1 MKINGDSMLGSLDL
15 PGDLKHLRIDECIAL
30 AAEMREVLIK
40 TVAQNGGHL
49 ASNLGTVELSIAV
62 HRAFDSPN
70 DKIIWD
76 VGHQSYNH
84 KLLTGRYKSFDTLR
98 QKGGISGFCRPSE
111 SVHDAFISGHS
122 STSVSAALGYACAMK
137 LTGSKN
143 YAVAILGDGAA
154 TGGEFFEGLNN
165 AGKSDANIIV
175 IINHNEMSIS
185 KNVGGLAKYLA
196 TLRTKQKYIKTKGR
210 VEKLLD
216 STPLVGSPLKN
227 TIKASKNAIKN
238 IVLRNSAPTLFEDL
252 GFSFVGPVDGH
263 SLSELDYALAAAK
276 SIGGPVIVHVNTV
289 KGKGYAPAEHNPGG
303 YHGVGAFD
311 LETGNPDAVSSDS
324 FSYVFGDTLV
334 RLAAKNN
341 KICAITAAM
350 KYGTGL
356 DRFARK
362 YPKRFYDVGIAE
374 QHAVTFAGGLAAAGM
389 IPVFAVYSSFL
400 QRGFD
405 QIIHDLA
412 ITNSH
417 TVIGIDRAGLVGEDG
432 ETHQGIFDVSFL
444 SSVPNV
450 KIYSPSSYDE
460 LRKCTERA
468 VNNDTGVVCVR
479 YPKGKDISEYDKSYV
494 SESFAHIKNGSDIL
508 IVTYGRLF
516 NEVYKAYKMLSDDDL
531 MTDVLKL
538 VQIHPIKSQVIS
550 IVSSYKK
557 VYFFEEGII
566 NGSVGQQLSSV
577 CRNVEVFAIN
587 DFVSQASV
595 EESLESLGLSYNE
608 IYKKIKADFNENK
621 A

>member
-1 MKINGDSMLGSLDL
+1 MLGSLDL
-15 PGDLKHLRIDECIAL
+15 PKDLKNLSIDECKAL
-30 AAEMREVLIK
+30 AAEMREILVK

-62 HRAFDSPN
+62 HRAFESPK

-84 KLLTGRYKSFDTLR
+84 KLLTGRYECFDTLR
-98 QKGGISGFCRPSE
+98 QKDGISGFCRPDE

-122 STSVSAALGYACAMK
+122 STSVSAALGYAYAMK
-137 LTGSKN
+137 MTGSKN

-165 AGKSDANIIV
+165 AGKSDTNIIV

-185 KNVGGLAKYLA
+185 KNVGGLAKYLT
-196 TLRTKQKYIKTKGR
+196 TLRTKQKYIKTKGK

-216 STPLVGSPLKN
+216 NTPLVGNSLKN
-227 TIKASKNAIKN
+227 TIKASKNAVKN

-263 SLSELDYALAAAK
+263 NVAELDYALSAAK
-276 SIGGPVIVHVNTV
+276 SIGGPVIIHVNTV

-324 FSYVFGDTLV
+324 FSCVFGETIT
-334 RLAAKNN
+334 RLAAKSTR
-341 KICAITAAM
+341 ICAITAAM

-356 DRFARK
+356 DRFARR
-362 YPKRFYDVGIAE
+362 YPKRFFDVGIAE

-400 QRGFD
+400 QRGYD
-405 QIIHDLA
+405 QVIHDLA
-412 ITNSH
+412 ITNAH
-417 TVIGIDRAGLVGEDG
+417 VVIGIDRAGIVGEDG

-444 SSVPNV
+444 SAIPNV
-450 KIYSPSSYDE
+450 KIYSPGSYEE
-460 LRKCTERA
+460 LKKCTDRA
-468 VNNDTGVVCVR
+468 VNTDTGVVCVR
-479 YPKGKDISEYDKSYV
+479 YPRGNDRSENESSYITT
-494 SESFAHIKNGSDIL
+494 SFTHEKNNSDTL
-508 IVTYGRLF
+508 IITYGRLY
-516 NEVYKAYKMLSDDDL
+516 NEVCKARKKLIDSGISVDI
-531 MTDVLKL
+531 LKL
-538 VQIHPIKSQVIS
+538 VQINPIKSQVKS
-550 IVSSYKK
+550 IVSEYKK
-557 VYFFEEGII
+557 VYFFEEGIL
-566 NGSVGQQLSSV
+566 NGSVGQRLASV
-577 CRNVEVFAIN
+577 CKNVEVCAIT
-587 DFVSQASV
+587 DFVPQASV
-595 EESLESLGLSYNE
+595 DEALDILGLSGDK
-608 IYKKIKADFNENK
+608 IYDKIKADLYENK

>member
-1 MKINGDSMLGSLDL
+1 MLGSLDL
-15 PGDLKHLRIDECIAL
+15 PKDLKNLSIDECKAL
-30 AAEMREVLIK
+30 AAEMREILVK

-62 HRAFDSPN
+62 HRAFESPK

-84 KLLTGRYKSFDTLR
+84 KLLTGRYECFDTLR
-98 QKGGISGFCRPSE
+98 QKDGISGFCRPDE

-122 STSVSAALGYACAMK
+122 STSVSAALGYAYAMK
-137 LTGSKN
+137 MTGSKN

-165 AGKSDANIIV
+165 AGKSDTNIIV

-185 KNVGGLAKYLA
+185 KNVGGLAKYLT
-196 TLRTKQKYIKTKGR
+196 TLRTKQKYIKTKGK

-216 STPLVGSPLKN
+216 NTPLVGNSLKN
-227 TIKASKNAIKN
+227 TIKASKNAVKN

-263 SLSELDYALAAAK
+263 NVAELDYALSAAK
-276 SIGGPVIVHVNTV
+276 SIGGPVIIHVNTV

-324 FSYVFGDTLV
+324 FSCVFGETIT
-334 RLAAKNN
+334 RLAAKSTR
-341 KICAITAAM
+341 ICAITAAM

-356 DRFARK
+356 DRFARR
-362 YPKRFYDVGIAE
+362 YPKRFFDVGIAE

-400 QRGFD
+400 QRGYD
-405 QIIHDLA
+405 QVIHDLA
-412 ITNSH
+412 ITNAH
-417 TVIGIDRAGLVGEDG
+417 VVIGIDRAGIVGEDG

-444 SSVPNV
+444 SAIPNV
-450 KIYSPSSYDE
+450 KIYSPGSYEE
-460 LRKCTERA
+460 LKKCTDRA
-468 VNNDTGVVCVR
+468 VNTDTGVVCVR
-479 YPKGKDISEYDKSYV
+479 YPRGNDRSENESSYITT
-494 SESFAHIKNGSDIL
+494 SFTHEKNNSDTL
-508 IVTYGRLF
+508 IITYGRLY
-516 NEVYKAYKMLSDDDL
+516 NEVCKARKKLIDSGISVDI
-531 MTDVLKL
+531 LKL
-538 VQIHPIKSQVIS
+538 VQINPIKSQVKS
-550 IVSSYKK
+550 IVSGYKK
-557 VYFFEEGII
+557 VYFFEEGIL
-566 NGSVGQQLSSV
+566 NGSVGQRLASV
-577 CRNVEVFAIN
+577 CKNVEVCAIT
-587 DFVSQASV
+587 DFVPQASV
-595 EESLESLGLSYNE
+595 DEALDILGLSGDK
-608 IYKKIKADFNENK
+608 IYDKIKADSDENK

>member
-1 MKINGDSMLGSLDL
+1 MLGSLDL
-15 PGDLKHLRIDECIAL
+15 PKDLKNLSIDECKAL
-30 AAEMREVLIK
+30 AAEMREVLVK

-62 HRAFDSPN
+62 HRAFESPK

-84 KLLTGRYKSFDTLR
+84 KLLTGRYECFDTLR
-98 QKGGISGFCRPSE
+98 QKDGISGFCRPDE

-122 STSVSAALGYACAMK
+122 STSVSAALGYAYAMK
-137 LTGSKN
+137 MTGSKN

-165 AGKSDANIIV
+165 AGKSDTNIIV

-185 KNVGGLAKYLA
+185 KNVGGLAKYLT
-196 TLRTKQKYIKTKGR
+196 TLRTKQKYIKTKGK

-216 STPLVGSPLKN
+216 NTPLVGNSLKN
-227 TIKASKNAIKN
+227 TIKASKNAVKN

-263 SLSELDYALAAAK
+263 NVAELDYALSAAK
-276 SIGGPVIVHVNTV
+276 SIGGPVIIHVNTV

-324 FSYVFGDTLV
+324 FSCVFGETIT
-334 RLAAKNN
+334 RLAAKSTR
-341 KICAITAAM
+341 ICAITAAM

-356 DRFARK
+356 DRFARR
-362 YPKRFYDVGIAE
+362 YPKRFFDVGIAE

-400 QRGFD
+400 QRGYD
-405 QIIHDLA
+405 QVIHDLA
-412 ITNSH
+412 ITNAH
-417 TVIGIDRAGLVGEDG
+417 VVIGIDRAGIVGEDG

-444 SSVPNV
+444 SAIPNV
-450 KIYSPSSYDE
+450 KIYSPGSYEE
-460 LRKCTERA
+460 LKKCTDRA
-468 VNNDTGVVCVR
+468 VNTDTGVVCVR
-479 YPKGKDISEYDKSYV
+479 YPRGNDRSENESSYITT
-494 SESFAHIKNGSDIL
+494 SFTHEKNNSDTL
-508 IVTYGRLF
+508 IITYGRLY
-516 NEVYKAYKMLSDDDL
+516 NEVCKARKKLIDSGISVDI
-531 MTDVLKL
+531 LKL
-538 VQIHPIKSQVIS
+538 VQINPIKSQVKS
-550 IVSSYKK
+550 IVSEYKK
-557 VYFFEEGII
+557 VYFFEEGIL
-566 NGSVGQQLSSV
+566 NGSVGQRLASV
-577 CRNVEVFAIN
+577 CKNVEVCAIT
-587 DFVSQASV
+587 DFVPQASV
-595 EESLESLGLSYNE
+595 DEALDILGLSGDK
-608 IYKKIKADFNENK
+608 IYDKIKADSDENK

>member
-1 MKINGDSMLGSLDL
+1 MLGSLDL
-15 PGDLKHLRIDECIAL
+15 PKDLKNLSIDECKAL
-30 AAEMREVLIK
+30 AAEMREVLVK

-62 HRAFDSPN
+62 HRAFESPK

-84 KLLTGRYKSFDTLR
+84 KLLTGRYECFDTLR
-98 QKGGISGFCRPSE
+98 QKDGISGFCRPDE

-122 STSVSAALGYACAMK
+122 STSVSAALGYAYAMK
-137 LTGSKN
+137 MTGSKN

-165 AGKSDANIIV
+165 AGKSDTNIIV

-185 KNVGGLAKYLA
+185 KNVGGLAKYLT
-196 TLRTKQKYIKTKGR
+196 TLRTKQKYIKTKGK

-216 STPLVGSPLKN
+216 NTPLVGNSLKN
-227 TIKASKNAIKN
+227 TIKASKNAVKN

-263 SLSELDYALAAAK
+263 NVAELDYALSAAK
-276 SIGGPVIVHVNTV
+276 SIGGPVIIHVNTV

-324 FSYVFGDTLV
+324 FSCVFGETIT
-334 RLAAKNN
+334 RLAAKSTR
-341 KICAITAAM
+341 ICAITAAM

-356 DRFARK
+356 DRFARR
-362 YPKRFYDVGIAE
+362 YPKRFFDVGIAE

-400 QRGFD
+400 QRGYD
-405 QIIHDLA
+405 QVIHDLA
-412 ITNSH
+412 ITNAH
-417 TVIGIDRAGLVGEDG
+417 VVIGIDRAGIVGEDG

-444 SSVPNV
+444 SAIPNV
-450 KIYSPSSYDE
+450 KIYSPGSYEE
-460 LRKCTERA
+460 LKKCTDRA
-468 VNNDTGVVCVR
+468 VNTDTGVVCVR
-479 YPKGKDISEYDKSYV
+479 YPRGNDRSENESSYITT
-494 SESFAHIKNGSDIL
+494 SFTHEKNNSDTL
-508 IVTYGRLF
+508 IITYGRLY
-516 NEVYKAYKMLSDDDL
+516 NEVCKAHKKLIDSGISVDI
-531 MTDVLKL
+531 LKL
-538 VQIHPIKSQVIS
+538 VQINPIKSQVKS
-550 IVSSYKK
+550 IVSEYKK
-557 VYFFEEGII
+557 VYFFEEGIL
-566 NGSVGQQLSSV
+566 NGSVGQRLASV
-577 CRNVEVFAIN
+577 CKNVEVCAIK
-587 DFVSQASV
+587 DFVPQASV
-595 EESLESLGLSYNE
+595 DEALDILGLSGDK
-608 IYKKIKADFNENK
+608 IYDKIKADFYENK

>member
-1 MKINGDSMLGSLDL
+1 MLGSLDL
-15 PGDLKHLRIDECIAL
+15 PKDLKNLSIDECKAL
-30 AAEMREVLIK
+30 AAEMREILVK

-62 HRAFDSPN
+62 HRAFESPK

-84 KLLTGRYKSFDTLR
+84 KLLTGRYECFDTLR
-98 QKGGISGFCRPSE
+98 QKDGISGFCRPDE

-122 STSVSAALGYACAMK
+122 STSVSAALGYAYAMK
-137 LTGSKN
+137 MTGSKN

-165 AGKSDANIIV
+165 AGKSDTNIIV

-185 KNVGGLAKYLA
+185 KNVGGLAKYLT
-196 TLRTKQKYIKTKGR
+196 TLRTKQKYIKTKGK

-216 STPLVGSPLKN
+216 NTPLVGNSLKN
-227 TIKASKNAIKN
+227 TIKASKNAVKN

-263 SLSELDYALAAAK
+263 NVAELDYALSAAK
-276 SIGGPVIVHVNTV
+276 SIGGPVIIHVNTV

-324 FSYVFGDTLV
+324 FSCVFGETIT
-334 RLAAKNN
+334 RLAAKSTR
-341 KICAITAAM
+341 ICAITAAM

-356 DRFARK
+356 DRFARR
-362 YPKRFYDVGIAE
+362 YPKRFFDVGIAE

-400 QRGFD
+400 QRGYD
-405 QIIHDLA
+405 QVIHDLA
-412 ITNSH
+412 ITNAH
-417 TVIGIDRAGLVGEDG
+417 VVIGIDRAGIVGEDG

-444 SSVPNV
+444 SAIPNV
-450 KIYSPSSYDE
+450 KIYSPGSYEE
-460 LRKCTERA
+460 LKKCTDRA
-468 VNNDTGVVCVR
+468 VNTDTGVVCVR
-479 YPKGKDISEYDKSYV
+479 YPRGNDRSENESSYITT
-494 SESFAHIKNGSDIL
+494 SFTHEKNNSDTL
-508 IVTYGRLF
+508 IITYGRLY
-516 NEVYKAYKMLSDDDL
+516 NEVCKARKKLIDSGISVDI
-531 MTDVLKL
+531 LKL
-538 VQIHPIKSQVIS
+538 VQINPIKSQVKS
-550 IVSSYKK
+550 IVSEYKK
-557 VYFFEEGII
+557 VYFFEEGIL
-566 NGSVGQQLSSV
+566 NGSVGQRLASV
-577 CRNVEVFAIN
+577 CKNVEVCAIT
-587 DFVSQASV
+587 DFVPQASV
-595 EESLESLGLSYNE
+595 DEALDILGLSGDK
-608 IYKKIKADFNENK
+608 IYDKIKADSDENK

>member
-1 MKINGDSMLGSLDL
+1 MNMDSDNMLGSLNL
-15 PGDLKHLRIDECIAL
+15 PADLKNLSIDECKAL
-30 AAEMREVLIK
+30 AAEMREVLVK
-40 TVAQNGGHL
+40 TVANNGGHL

-62 HRAFDSPN
+62 HRAFESPK

-84 KLLTGRYKSFDTLR
+84 KLLTGRYKGFDTLR
-98 QKGGISGFCRPSE
+98 KKDGISGFCRPGE

-122 STSVSAALGYACAMK
+122 STSVSAALGYAYAMK
-137 LTGSKN
+137 LRGSPN

-196 TLRTKQKYIKTKGR
+196 TLRTKQKYIKTKGK

-216 STPLVGSPLKN
+216 STPLVGNSLKN
-227 TIKASKNAIKN
+227 TIKASKNAVKN

-263 SLSELDYALAAAK
+263 NISELDYALRAAK
-276 SIGGPVIVHVNTV
+276 TIGGPVIIHVNTV

-324 FSYVFGDTLV
+324 FSCVFGETLT
-334 RLAAKNN
+334 RLAAKST

-356 DRFARK
+356 DKFARR
-362 YPKRFYDVGIAE
+362 YPKRFFDVGIAE

-400 QRGFD
+400 QRGYD
-405 QIIHDLA
+405 QVIHDLA
-412 ITNSH
+412 ITNAH
-417 TVIGIDRAGLVGEDG
+417 VVIGIDRAGIVGEDG

-444 SSVPNV
+444 SSIPNV
-450 KIYSPSSYDE
+450 KIYSPSSYEE
-460 LRKCTERA
+460 LRKCTDRA
-468 VNNDTGVVCVR
+468 INTDTGVVCVR
-479 YPKGKDISEYDKSYV
+479 YPRGNDKSEYEPSYV
-494 SESFAHIKNGSDIL
+494 SNSFTHEKVGSDTL
-508 IVTYGRLF
+508 IITYGRLF
-516 NEVYKAYKMLSDDDL
+516 NEVYKAHRKLSDSGIL
-531 MTDVLKL
+531 TDILKL
-538 VQIHPIKSQVIS
+538 IQIHPIKSQVLSIIS
-550 IVSSYKK
+550 GYKK
-557 VYFFEEGII
+557 VYFFEEGILS
-566 NGSVGQQLSSV
+566 GSIGQQLSSV
-577 CRNVEVFAIN
+577 CKNVEVCAIT
-587 DFVSQASV
+587 DFVPQASV
-595 EESLESLGLSYNE
+595 NEALDSLGLSGDK
-608 IYKKIKADFNENK
+608 IYEKIKADFNENK

>member
-1 MKINGDSMLGSLDL
+1 MLGSLDL
-15 PGDLKHLRIDECIAL
+15 PKDLKNLSIDECKAL
-30 AAEMREVLIK
+30 AAEMREVLVK

-62 HRAFDSPN
+62 HRAFESPK

-84 KLLTGRYKSFDTLR
+84 KLLTGRYECFDTLR
-98 QKGGISGFCRPSE
+98 QKDGISGFCRPDE

-122 STSVSAALGYACAMK
+122 STSVSAALGYAYAMK
-137 LTGSKN
+137 MTGSKN

-165 AGKSDANIIV
+165 AGKSDTNIIV

-185 KNVGGLAKYLA
+185 KNVGGLAKYLT
-196 TLRTKQKYIKTKGR
+196 TLRTKQKYIKTKGK

-216 STPLVGSPLKN
+216 NTPLVGNSLKN
-227 TIKASKNAIKN
+227 TIKASKNAVKN

-263 SLSELDYALAAAK
+263 NVAELDYALSAAK
-276 SIGGPVIVHVNTV
+276 SIGGPVIIHVNTV

-324 FSYVFGDTLV
+324 FSCVFGETIT
-334 RLAAKNN
+334 RLAAKSTR
-341 KICAITAAM
+341 ICAITAAM

-356 DRFARK
+356 DRFARR
-362 YPKRFYDVGIAE
+362 YPKRFFDVGIAE

-400 QRGFD
+400 QRGYD
-405 QIIHDLA
+405 QVIHDLA
-412 ITNSH
+412 ITNAH
-417 TVIGIDRAGLVGEDG
+417 VVIGIDRAGIVGEDG

-444 SSVPNV
+444 SAIPNV
-450 KIYSPSSYDE
+450 KIYSPGSYEE
-460 LRKCTERA
+460 LKKCTDRA
-468 VNNDTGVVCVR
+468 VNTDTGVVCVR
-479 YPKGKDISEYDKSYV
+479 YPRGNDRSENESSYITT
-494 SESFAHIKNGSDIL
+494 SFTHEKNNSDTL
-508 IVTYGRLF
+508 IITYGRLY
-516 NEVYKAYKMLSDDDL
+516 NEVCKARKKLIDSGISVDI
-531 MTDVLKL
+531 LKL
-538 VQIHPIKSQVIS
+538 VQINPIKSQVKS
-550 IVSSYKK
+550 IVSEYKK
-557 VYFFEEGII
+557 VYFFEEGIL
-566 NGSVGQQLSSV
+566 NGSVGQRLASV
-577 CRNVEVFAIN
+577 CKNVEVCAIT
-587 DFVSQASV
+587 DFVPQASV
-595 EESLESLGLSYNE
+595 DEALDILGLSGDK
-608 IYKKIKADFNENK
+608 IYDKIKADLYENK
-621 A
+621 T